1 MADCYPV
8 HVGPARVLQP
18 QEIHQSARKETGAK
32 SRIQS
37 MLFENFS
44 LAESENWL
52 TATKGGYWCSWSLV
66 EDSSLCG
73 FKSLSLSWPFSMPRA
88 C

>member
-1 MADCYPV
+1 ML
-8 HVGPARVLQP
+8 G
-18 QEIHQSARKETGAK
+18 KNTK

-52 TATKGGYWCSWSLV
+52 IPTKGVAVGALV
-66 EDSSLCG
+66 VDSSLCG
-73 FKSLSLSWPFSMPRA
+73 FRSLSLSWPVSMPRA